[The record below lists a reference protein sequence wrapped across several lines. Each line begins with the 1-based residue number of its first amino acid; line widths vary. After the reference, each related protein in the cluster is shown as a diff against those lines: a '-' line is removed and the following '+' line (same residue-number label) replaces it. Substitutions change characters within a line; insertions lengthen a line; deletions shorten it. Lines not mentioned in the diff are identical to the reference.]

1 MRTFIISLKKVRN
14 FITQLRNWKYL
25 LLDYVEDYDGQ
36 REKKR
41 TVDTLSQFVKSQGHR
56 ISKLKGSMDTKTI
69 YVFKY
74 SDAAASMSTIHDK
87 YDVVSTAKTP
97 TQQRSYQFKALRRCL
112 NI

>member
-1 MRTFIISLKKVRN
+1 MSEN
-14 FITQLRNWKYL
+14 
-25 LLDYVEDYDGQ
+25 GQ

-41 TVDTLSQFVKSQGHR
+41 TVDTLSQFVKWQGHR

-97 TQQRSYQFKALRRCL
+97 SQQRSYHWAWISHKVILHTQELRSQDSKSLIITCQCCILFHKR
-112 NI
+112 